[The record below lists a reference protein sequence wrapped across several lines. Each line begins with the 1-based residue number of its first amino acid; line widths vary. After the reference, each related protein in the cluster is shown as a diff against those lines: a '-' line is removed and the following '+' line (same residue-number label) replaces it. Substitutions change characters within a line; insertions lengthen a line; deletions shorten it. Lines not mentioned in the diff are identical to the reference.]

1 MRLLAKAV
9 LLHAKS
15 IDITAQKQC
24 FLKQIKQ
31 RPSHKANEV
40 DKQLF
45 RKSVY
50 SE

>member
-1 MRLLAKAV
+1 V
-9 LLHAKS
+9 FLHAKS
-15 IDITAQKQC
+15 IEITAQKQC

-31 RPSHKANEV
+31 RPLHKANGV
-40 DKQLF
+40 DKQLY

>member
-1 MRLLAKAV
+1 MF
-9 LLHAKS
+9 LHAES

-24 FLKQIKQ
+24 FLKQMK
-31 RPSHKANEV
+31 RLPLHKTNGV
-40 DKQLF
+40 DKQLY

>member
-1 MRLLAKAV
+1 V
-9 LLHAKS
+9 FLHAKS
-15 IDITAQKQC
+15 IEITAQKQC

-31 RPSHKANEV
+31 RPLHKANGIEKQV
-40 DKQLF
+40 D

>member
-1 MRLLAKAV
+1 V

-15 IDITAQKQC
+15 IEITTQKQC
-24 FLKQIKQ
+24 FLKQMKLH
-31 RPSHKANEV
+31 PLHKANGV
-40 DKQLF
+40 DKQLY